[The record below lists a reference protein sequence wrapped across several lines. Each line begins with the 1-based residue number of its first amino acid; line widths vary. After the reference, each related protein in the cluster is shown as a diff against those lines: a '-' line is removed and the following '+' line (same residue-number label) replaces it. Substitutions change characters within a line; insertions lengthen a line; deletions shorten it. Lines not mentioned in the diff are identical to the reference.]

1 MDATT
6 VESYLKEKIR
16 DIPDWPQKGV
26 LFRDITTLLKD
37 PQAFT
42 KAVDAL
48 EEKVKRLDFES
59 FVAVESRGFIFG
71 SVLADRMKKG
81 LIPVRKPGKLPY
93 ETISESYGLEYGT
106 DTLAMHIDAVSKG
119 AKVVLIDDL
128 IATGGSALAVT
139 KLVETLGGQV
149 SACLFLIEL
158 TFLDG
163 REKLK
168 NYEVHSVIRY

>member
-6 VESYLKEKIR
+6 VENYLKEKIR

-26 LFRDITTLLKD
+26 MFRDITTLLKD
-37 PQAFT
+37 PEAF
-42 KAVDAL
+42 KKSVDAL
-48 EEKVKRLDFES
+48 EEKVSELNFES

-106 DTLAMHIDAVSKG
+106 DTLAMHVDALSKG
-119 AKVVLIDDL
+119 SRVVLIDDL
-128 IATGGSALAVT
+128 IATGGSAQAVT
-139 KLVETLGGQV
+139 KLVENLGGEV
-149 SACLFLIEL
+149 AACLFLIEL

-168 NYEVHSVIRY
+168 KYEIHSVIRY